1 MRRIKEKKAE
11 LQRIHE
17 AKAKLSTR
25 NPQHLRRARELQGKI
40 DSIKSKDRHAKR
52 TKRRLKQEYEALQ
65 REISNEE
72 TSPTSKGTLANVS
85 IPSESSAPEP
95 RLMNIEQ
102 PLALNEG
109 PPRSQ
114 NEEDDDEEAFNQ
126 SPDQFGLHEQTVV
139 VRQAE
144 KLIKRR
150 LTAAKD
156 LERYEREVKKELETL
171 EKDITEN
178 IRREKERA
186 LHTYE
191 GAIKRLQTK
200 SSRKIEQLSERL
212 EGLEMLA
219 YVADQRKQTDVTSC
233 SKLQLSSKSLLLD
246 FIAFAVSLLRNALFF
261 TATIRDRFFN
271 RPQQS
276 QA

>member
-1 MRRIKEKKAE
+1 MFRANEHFQLLSTSIRPLCNFLLTNVGGMRRIKEKKAE

-25 NPQHLRRARELQGKI
+25 NPQHLRRYTQ
-40 DSIKSKDRHAKR
+40 
-52 TKRRLKQEYEALQ
+52 LKQEYEALQ

-200 SSRKIEQLSERL
+200 SSRKIEQLSERVCFIWNCRICKL
-212 EGLEMLA
+212 I
-219 YVADQRKQTDVTSC
+219 QRSGDLHVMVLVK
-233 SKLQLSSKSLLLD
+233 
-246 FIAFAVSLLRNALFF
+246 RGNME
-261 TATIRDRFFN
+261 
-271 RPQQS
+271 
-276 QA
+276 